1 MKNFLLQ
8 YRFEFLVLALAALLR
23 VGAIGMYGDF
33 TQPQLYEY
41 GGIARHLLA
50 GQGYAHVFPILHPEY
65 GIAPKVYDEAVPTAF
80 TMPGYTLVMT
90 AVLGT
95 LGDNSSAYTALYALN
110 LLVAL
115 LSLLA
120 LYFLAGILLSKTTA
134 RIALLLAAVF
144 PPLVAATATFGG
156 TVWTHSVML
165 GALLCIERTKGRKD
179 ERAGIAFLL
188 AGLVTGVWILFR
200 GEALGAAV
208 LIALWMWRKKD
219 GSLRYAAVYLAAALL
234 VLLPWTLRNTIVFER
249 FVPLTT
255 NFWLNAWRG
264 NNEST
269 TGGAFKAEG
278 GSNWLTPELH
288 AEITALPPST
298 DYELRVMDLYRER
311 TLDFVAAHPVR
322 TALLYLQKAGMFLT
336 IDWSDPRARHPL
348 FVWPQLLLMLLAFAG
363 ALLLWRRRQMP
374 WPVTIVVLV
383 TMLSVAALHVETR
396 YILMMG
402 ILYIVFAA
410 TAVRAALARFLPDNE
425 SSAHA

>member
-1 MKNFLLQ
+1 
-8 YRFEFLVLALAALLR
+8 
-23 VGAIGMYGDF
+23 
-33 TQPQLYEY
+33 
-41 GGIARHLLA
+41 
-50 GQGYAHVFPILHPEY
+50 
-65 GIAPKVYDEAVPTAF
+65 VYDDALPTAF

-95 LGDNSSAYTALYALN
+95 LGDNASAYTTLYALN
-110 LLVAL
+110 LLAAL

-120 LYFLAGILLSKTTA
+120 LYFLTVILLSKSTA

-156 TVWTHSVML
+156 TVWTHAVML
-165 GALLCIERTKGRKD
+165 GALLLIARTDRGEGRG
-179 ERAGIAFLL
+179 ERAHQRKIVRMFLL
-188 AGLVTGVWILFR
+188 AGLATGVWILFR

-219 GSLRYAAVYLAAALL
+219 GSLRNAAVYLAAALL

-288 AEITALPPST
+288 AAITALPPST
-298 DYELRVMDLYRER
+298 DYELRVMDLYRAR
-311 TLDFVAAHPVR
+311 TLDFVAVHPVR

-363 ALLLWRRRQMP
+363 ALLLWRRRKMP